1 MRLSW
6 LFSKIWYQL
15 PLVIVLLWGTH
26 ASSQAEL
33 PERKVQGGVLTSEHD
48 PRIRITLPSSVHY
61 VGADRWVLGGFD
73 DCELHAFVDADQHKT
88 VRRLYW
94 IQFESYL
101 PSRPELHHTY
111 NSPRHAEI
119 AGMDFYVDT
128 WPRATDAKTES
139 GSDLEHLLVLVRNNG
154 YNLPNGMIYAR
165 FVHLVDKE
173 KRKELMII
181 YAEDLEPDGLTAADL
196 FKGGKAHLRW
206 PTLERNLID
215 RAEQNIE
222 LQTTNRP

>member
-6 LFSKIWYQL
+6 LFSRIWCQL
-15 PLVIVLLWGTH
+15 PLAIALLWGTYA
-26 ASSQAEL
+26 ASQVEL
-33 PERKVQGGVLTSEHD
+33 PKRKVQGDALTSDHD
-48 PRIRITLPSSVHY
+48 PRIHIAVPSSAHY
-61 VGADRWVLGGFD
+61 VGADRWILGGFD
-73 DCELHAFVDADQHKT
+73 DCELHAFVDADQRKT

-111 NSPRHAEI
+111 DSPRHAEI

-128 WPRATDAKTES
+128 WPRATGAKPES
-139 GSDLEHLLVLVRNNG
+139 GSDMEHLFVLIRNNG

-165 FVHLVDKE
+165 FVHLLDKE

-181 YAEDLEPDGLTAADL
+181 YAENLDADGLTASDL
-196 FKGGKAHLRW
+196 LKGGKAHSRW
-206 PTLERNLID
+206 PNLERNLID

-222 LQTTNRP
+222 LQTTKEP

>member
-1 MRLSW
+1 MM
-6 LFSKIWYQL
+6 
-15 PLVIVLLWGTH
+15 LLGATH
-26 ASSQAEL
+26 PSQTEL
-33 PERKVQGGVLTSEHD
+33 PERKVQGDVLSSEHD
-48 PRIRITLPSSVHY
+48 PQIRITVPSSAHY
-61 VGADRWVLGGFD
+61 LGADRWVLGGFD
-73 DCELHAFVDADQHKT
+73 DCELHAFVDADQHQT

-94 IQFESYL
+94 IQFESYV

-111 NSPRHAEI
+111 DSPRHAEI

-139 GSDLEHLLVLVRNNG
+139 GSDLEHLFVLIRNKG
-154 YNLPNGMIYAR
+154 YNLPNGMMYAR

-181 YAEDLEPDGLTAADL
+181 YAEDLESGGLTATDL
-196 FKGGKAHLRW
+196 LNGGKAHSRW
-206 PTLERNLID
+206 PTLQRNLID

-222 LQTTNRP
+222 LQTTNAP

>member
-1 MRLSW
+1 MRLVRLFNKSW
-6 LFSKIWYQL
+6 CQ
-15 PLVIVLLWGTH
+15 PVLVMMLLGATH
-26 ASSQAEL
+26 PSQTEL
-33 PERKVQGGVLTSEHD
+33 PERKVQGDVLSSEHD
-48 PRIRITLPSSVHY
+48 PQIRITVPSSAHY
-61 VGADRWVLGGFD
+61 LGADRWVLGGFD
-73 DCELHAFVDADQHKT
+73 DCELHAFVDADQHQT

-94 IQFESYL
+94 IQFESYV

-111 NSPRHAEI
+111 DSPRHAEI

-139 GSDLEHLLVLVRNNG
+139 GSDLEHLFVLIRNKG
-154 YNLPNGMIYAR
+154 YNLPNGMMYAR

-181 YAEDLEPDGLTAADL
+181 YAEDLESGGLTATDL
-196 FKGGKAHLRW
+196 LNGGKAHSRW
-206 PTLERNLID
+206 PTLQRNLID

-222 LQTTNRP
+222 LQTTNAP